1 MKMKQLL
8 LATALIALP
17 VGAFTAFNLYMSGPS
32 VAAGSATT
40 SGLGDMSA
48 FSAIVTDVQAI
59 AATGDL
65 AAAKARIKDLE
76 TAWDDQAATLRA
88 LDGNAWGTIDDAA
101 DAALSALRAGT
112 PDANEVDATLAA
124 LQATLTSPVVAAAAP
139 VAATLVSGVAVTDA
153 NGRALPCEVMLKAV
167 ADGLTTAK
175 LSDADHSAA
184 VDFQTKALERCNA
197 DDDQRAD
204 AFSAQALALVSK

>member
-1 MKMKQLL
+1 MKQLL

-17 VGAFTAFNLYMSGPS
+17 VGAFTAFNLYASGPS
-32 VAAGSATT
+32 VAAATA
-40 SGLGDMSA
+40 SPAAGLGDMSA
-48 FSAIVTDVQAI
+48 FSGIVTDVQTI

-65 AAAKARIKDLE
+65 AAAKARIKDFE

-101 DAALSALRAGT
+101 DAALGALRAGT
-112 PDANEVDATLAA
+112 PNAAEVDTTLTA
-124 LQATLTSPVVAAAAP
+124 LMATLTSPVAATAAP

-153 NGRALPCEVMLKAV
+153 NGRALPCEVMLKSV
-167 ADGLTTAK
+167 ANGLATAK
-175 LSDADHSAA
+175 LSDADQAAA

-204 AFSAQALALVSK
+204 GFSAQALALVSK